1 MEQLAHELHKPAR
14 KNFKRRRV
22 TLHGLGDLLQADL
35 CDMSKY
41 SRVNRGYK
49 WILTAIDCFTKYG
62 YAIAIKNKS
71 GPVVAA
77 AMEIILKHR
86 HFNLLQTDWGLEFF
100 NGTFKA
106 LMKKY
111 KVKHYATYSDLKS
124 SICERFNRTLKANM
138 YKQFTINNNHNWIDI
153 LDDIVT
159 KYNNTKHSTIGMK
172 PIDVGIKHEN
182 KLLEIYKNMGKSNI
196 NMRKALKVE
205 QIVRIANKKNVF
217 SKSYL
222 INWSEQLYKIIKVQS
237 TKPTTYL
244 IADYDTNEP
253 ISGGFYR
260 EELQPTKL
268 INYFR
273 IDKIKRKRINK
284 ETGQSEVLVTYKN
297 SNKEGWLQET
307 DLVNI

>member
-1 MEQLAHELHKPAR
+1 
-14 KNFKRRRV
+14 
-22 TLHGLGDLLQADL
+22 
-35 CDMSKY
+35 
-41 SRVNRGYK
+41 
-49 WILTAIDCFTKYG
+49 
-62 YAIAIKNKS
+62 
-71 GPVVAA
+71 
-77 AMEIILKHR
+77 
-86 HFNLLQTDWGLEFF
+86 
-100 NGTFKA
+100 
-106 LMKKY
+106 
-111 KVKHYATYSDLKS
+111 
-124 SICERFNRTLKANM
+124 
-138 YKQFTINNNHNWIDI
+138 
-153 LDDIVT
+153 
-159 KYNNTKHSTIGMK
+159 
-172 PIDVGIKHEN
+172 
-182 KLLEIYKNMGKSNI
+182 
-196 NMRKALKVE
+196 MRKALKVE

-273 IDKIKRKRINK
+273 IDKIKRKRMNK
-284 ETGQSEVLVTYKN
+284 ETGQPEVLVTYKN